1 VAAALLGG
9 LLAGCGGSSTRPW
22 KPHPGA
28 YREPVQLRSAAGV
41 LHVTL
46 DAKVG
51 PVQAGAAPITG
62 PAFNGRFLG
71 PTLRVRPGEVLDV
84 TLVNHLKEPTNLH
97 FHGLHVSPSGISD
110 NVFLSVAP
118 GRSQHYRVRIPPN
131 HPPGLYW
138 YHSHEHELS
147 SGQVSGGLS
156 GLIVI
161 EGIEDRL
168 PPQLR
173 GIVQRQIALKDVSV
187 DPTRRDAF
195 QPEVRTRYNNYAPP
209 SVNKTGPRLVNGVS
223 RPRLTIRPGE
233 TQLWRIANIG
243 ANLFYAVEL
252 PGSTFAVVA
261 EDGNPV
267 WKVWKAHR
275 LVLPPGKRY
284 EVLVRGP
291 PAGSVPF
298 MSAHYRQGFTPDN
311 ELDVHPQQLGT
322 LVSSGAAERPSPL
335 PSSLRRRHDLNHAP
349 IAAHRRFVFTLPFA
363 AGHACKTATDCP
375 GLAGG
380 VNNSEVVYEIN
391 DRSFSH
397 HRVDVR
403 ARLGTVEEWTLINN
417 STSEHPFHIHIND
430 FQVMSVNGHP
440 YDARGLQDTVVIPS
454 KGGRVVIRQP
464 YEDFTGKFVFH
475 CHILNHEDGGMMAA
489 VQVVR

>member
-1 VAAALLGG
+1 MAAVLLGG
-9 LLAGCGGSSTRPW
+9 LLVGCGGSSGPKWTPQ
-22 KPHPGA
+22 PGP
-28 YREPVQLRSAAGV
+28 YREPVQLRSTNGV

-51 PVQAGAAPITG
+51 VVQAGGAPITG
-62 PAFNGRFLG
+62 TAYNGRLIG
-71 PTLRVRPGEVLDV
+71 PTLHLRPGDVLDLN
-84 TLVNHLKEPTNLH
+84 LVNHLKDPTNIH

-110 NVFLSVAP
+110 NIFLTVPP
-118 GRSQHYRVRIPPN
+118 GRSQHYRLQIPPN
-131 HPPGLYW
+131 HPQGLYW

-161 EGIEDRL
+161 EGLEDRL

-187 DPTRRDAF
+187 DPSHRDAI
-195 QPEVRTRYNNYAPP
+195 QPEVRTRYNNFAPP
-209 SVNKTGPRLVNGVS
+209 SVNKTGPRLVNGVY

-243 ANLFYAVEL
+243 ANLFYEIGL
-252 PGSTFAVVA
+252 PGTTFAVVG

-291 PAGSVPF
+291 PRGSVPF
-298 MSAHYRQGFTPDN
+298 MSLHYRQGFTPDN

-322 LVSSGAAERPSPL
+322 LVSSGAPEKPL
-335 PSSLRRRHDLNHAP
+335 PLPTSLRQRHDLNHAR
-349 IAAHRRFVFTLPFA
+349 IAARRRFVFTIPFA
-363 AGHACKTATDCP
+363 GGHACNTATDCP
-375 GLAGG
+375 GLKGG
-380 VNNSEVVYEIN
+380 VNNSEVVYELN
-391 DRSFSH
+391 GRAFSH
-397 HRVDVR
+397 DRVDVR
-403 ARLGTVEEWTLINN
+403 ARLGTVEQWTLINN

-430 FQVMSVNGHP
+430 FQVMSINGHP
-440 YDARGLQDTVVIPS
+440 YNAHGLQDTVVVPS

-464 YEDFTGKFVFH
+464 YDDFTGKFVFH
-475 CHILNHEDGGMMAA
+475 CHILNHEDGGMMAT